1 MASDRAPHG
10 ETPRWTADMIR
21 DGDPYEL
28 SDGQRIVCL
37 PASSRHMG
45 GAGRGVKV
53 ISTDAGARRIG
64 TVGPEGGVSTGP
76 HMLRAPDVLLSAE
89 AETGGWIT
97 TAPPL
102 ALEIADRGQDEVE
115 LHKKIQ
121 ELLIAGTKYYWVVR
135 NIGPRRVEVY
145 TTPGEG
151 PLVVLSGGEV
161 DAVGVLDA
169 PIPVDAFY
177 DEEVADRIALR
188 NMLAPYGYQSV
199 EELKAAVHAEAKA
212 EGKAEGRAEGVARAI
227 IAVLQ
232 ARDLEV
238 SEEVSARL
246 LAERDLNLLNVLLR
260 RALFVQA
267 AAQVLD
273 QE

>member
-1 MASDRAPHG
+1 
-10 ETPRWTADMIR
+10 MIH
-21 DGDPYEL
+21 DDEPCEL

-37 PASSRHMG
+37 PASGRHMG
-45 GAGRGVKV
+45 GAGRGLKV
-53 ISTDAGARRIG
+53 IASDAGARRIG

-102 ALEIADRGQDEVE
+102 ALEIADRGQDEAE
-115 LHKKIQ
+115 LQKKIQ
-121 ELLIAGTKYYWVVR
+121 ELLVAGTKYYWVVR
-135 NIGPRRVEVY
+135 NTGPRRVEVY

-161 DAVGVLDA
+161 DAAGVLDA

-199 EELKAAVHAEAKA
+199 EELKAAVRAEARSEGKA
-212 EGKAEGRAEGVARAI
+212 EGKAEGRAEGKAEGKAEGVARAI

-232 ARDLEV
+232 ARELQV

-260 RALFVQA
+260 RALTVQA
-267 AAQVLD
+267 AAQILD
-273 QE
+273 DV